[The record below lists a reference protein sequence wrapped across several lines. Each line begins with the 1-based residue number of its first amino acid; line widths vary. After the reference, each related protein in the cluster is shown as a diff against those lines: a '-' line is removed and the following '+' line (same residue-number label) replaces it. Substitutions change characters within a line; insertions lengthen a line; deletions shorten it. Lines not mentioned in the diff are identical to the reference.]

1 MSNKY
6 DVENSFSGPESMD
19 ECSYCGGTGQINR
32 SVFGKKLR
40 NDRNTLGISQKKL
53 AEECGISVATVS
65 LIENGVHSPRKPT
78 LVMIKLAMDK
88 FEEDIKGG

>member
-1 MSNKY
+1 LSNKY
-6 DVENSFSGPESMD
+6 DVENSFTGPDSMD